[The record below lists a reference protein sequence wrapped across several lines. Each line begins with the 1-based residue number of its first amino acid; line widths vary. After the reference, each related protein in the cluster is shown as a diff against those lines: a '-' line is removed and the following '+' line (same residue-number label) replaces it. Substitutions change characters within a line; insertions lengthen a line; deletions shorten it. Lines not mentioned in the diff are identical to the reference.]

1 MSESDGFS
9 LRQVKWKNGE
19 QEEESDGGMMWRRK
33 ERRGHEEVE
42 VRKKMDEQNAYEGG
56 RRVEKD
62 KGRDTERK
70 QGLIKDWREIE
81 H

>member
-1 MSESDGFS
+1 
-9 LRQVKWKNGE
+9 
-19 QEEESDGGMMWRRK
+19 
-33 ERRGHEEVE
+33 
-42 VRKKMDEQNAYEGG
+42 MDEQNTHEGG

-70 QGLIKDWREIE
+70 QGLIKDWREFE